1 MHEDAES
8 SEAHPWARLWVSAC
22 QAPGSP
28 YPSTGRGRDF
38 VVQSARISPRRR
50 GFLTVAIR
58 AQGPGWRRVQK
69 CRWSKWPHFRPQWHG
84 PSILP
89 TDGHG
94 RHWAAQTLEADE
106 LCGYSNL
113 LDGQR
118 PHPSQHVRNLTGNV
132 SIAVGGYPE
141 VERDLPRVETS
152 LWVNLHRQPGGSALH
167 AAQHDDAG
175 QQQNRS
181 HCGLKRHDQIH
192 VPRTVAKP
200 RQP

>member
-1 MHEDAES
+1 MP
-8 SEAHPWARLWVSAC
+8 SEHKVLDGAGFKSA
-22 QAPGSP
+22 AGAS
-28 YPSTGRGRDF
+28 GHI
-38 VVQSARISPRRR
+38 SARSGTDLRSCP
-50 GFLTVAIR
+50 
-58 AQGPGWRRVQK
+58 P
-69 CRWSKWPHFRPQWHG
+69 
-84 PSILP
+84 
-89 TDGHG
+89 DGHG
-94 RHWAAQTLEADE
+94 RHWAARTLEADE

-192 VPRTVAKP
+192 VPRTFAKP